1 VSADTVIFNASE
13 TKERLM
19 DTRDT
24 RAAGWQTFSGLVLA
38 LGGIFAV
45 IDGLMAVY
53 KSSFFVGN
61 AVFVFSDL
69 KTWGWITFGLGVL
82 AFVAGV
88 AVFSG
93 REWARWTGIF
103 IAGLAALGQLLTA
116 QAYPLWSLMLMG
128 IFVLAGYGLAV
139 YGVRDTSSRAS
150 SGYRYE
156 TRTTTTESSER
167 PSDISDVSDRDR
179 RAA

>member
-1 VSADTVIFNASE
+1 
-13 TKERLM
+13 M
-19 DTRDT
+19 DPRES

-38 LGGIFAV
+38 LGGLFAV

-69 KTWGWITFGLGVL
+69 KTWGWIIFGLGVL
-82 AFVAGV
+82 GIVSGL

-93 REWARWTGIF
+93 REWARWTGI
-103 IAGLAALGQLLTA
+103 IVASLGALGQMLTA
-116 QAYPLWSLMLMG
+116 QAYPLWSLMIMSVYV
-128 IFVLAGYGLAV
+128 IAIYGLAV
-139 YGVRDTSSRAS
+139 YGVRESARSS
-150 SGYRYE
+150 SGYRSE
-156 TRTTTTESSER
+156 TTTTGTRARSEG
-167 PSDISDVSDRDR
+167 ISEVSDQER